1 MAALAIEKCVEIILV
16 TSWLAFVDWAKA
28 AVLLCSMQMFVDGL
42 WRFCSSLLL
51 YRPVLKFELQ
61 FSSCGRA

>member
-28 AVLLCSMQMFVDGL
+28 AVLLCSMQMYVDGL
-42 WRFCSSLLL
+42 GVFVVVCCYTARC
-51 YRPVLKFELQ
+51 
-61 FSSCGRA
+61 